1 MSEPVTLD
9 SLAAEV
15 AALKATSLGTN
26 AQALDAFYLL
36 VCGVFVFFMQCGFAL
51 LEAGSVRTKNT
62 KNILLKN
69 LLDACL
75 GAIIWWLWGM
85 GVAYG
90 DSGDYDDGNEFI
102 GTAPNN
108 GGPFAAAG
116 WEGRDWQE
124 SGGEYYGYTMALW
137 FFQYVFAAA
146 AATIVSGAVAERAQL
161 IAYLIYTTII
171 TGFIYPVVVH
181 WVWCDG
187 GFLSGGF
194 TGDKDKTWAGG
205 CIDFAGSGVV
215 HMTGGVAALCG
226 AFVIGPRAGRFDE
239 SGKVMPIPGQSTPFQ
254 VVGTFILWMGWY
266 GFNPG
271 STLGINGAGYGAV
284 MARAAMCTTVSA
296 SIGGLTVVFFDRIFS
311 KTYDVGMVCNGILA
325 GLVSITAGCASMHV
339 WAAFLTGFI
348 GAFVYYG
355 ASKTM
360 LKLKIDDPLDAYA
373 VHGACGGWGVIAVG
387 IFGSNNYITMGWAG
401 ETSVTCEADPTQCG
415 PLEAYQGI
423 IYGGGTL
430 LGAQIAAVC
439 IETLWVATLS
449 LMMFYALKFAGIL
462 RVSEEVEMAGMDVS
476 KHGGSAYST
485 A

>member
-1 MSEPVTLD
+1 
-9 SLAAEV
+9 
-15 AALKATSLGTN
+15 
-26 AQALDAFYLL
+26 
-36 VCGVFVFFMQCGFAL
+36 
-51 LEAGSVRTKNT
+51 
-62 KNILLKN
+62 
-69 LLDACL
+69 
-75 GAIIWWLWGM
+75 M

-124 SGGEYYGYTMALW
+124 SGGENYGYTMALW

-266 GFNPG
+266 GFNPVPRRRRLQPG
-271 STLGINGAGYGAV
+271 LAPHIPHS
-284 MARAAMCTTVSA
+284 SA
-296 SIGGLTVVFFDRIFS
+296 S
-311 KTYDVGMVCNGILA
+311 
-325 GLVSITAGCASMHV
+325 
-339 WAAFLTGFI
+339 
-348 GAFVYYG
+348 
-355 ASKTM
+355 
-360 LKLKIDDPLDAYA
+360 
-373 VHGACGGWGVIAVG
+373 
-387 IFGSNNYITMGWAG
+387 
-401 ETSVTCEADPTQCG
+401 
-415 PLEAYQGI
+415 
-423 IYGGGTL
+423 
-430 LGAQIAAVC
+430 
-439 IETLWVATLS
+439 
-449 LMMFYALKFAGIL
+449 ALC
-462 RVSEEVEMAGMDVS
+462 
-476 KHGGSAYST
+476 
-485 A
+485 